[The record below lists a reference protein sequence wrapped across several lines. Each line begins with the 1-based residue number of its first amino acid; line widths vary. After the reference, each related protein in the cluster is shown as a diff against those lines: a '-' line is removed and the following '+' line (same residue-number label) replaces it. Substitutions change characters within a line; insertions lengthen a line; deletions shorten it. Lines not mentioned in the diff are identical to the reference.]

1 VTSSSVFARGGAI
14 VPDQARHRALE
25 WGTATTTHPAQ
36 HVSGDV
42 ALVVPVPEGTLVA
55 VIDGLGH
62 GYQAAR
68 AAQIARETVC
78 KAAGADI
85 IALAHRCHRALA
97 RTRGA
102 AVALAYLSTSA
113 STLTWLGV
121 GNVEGRL
128 ILGDQRTRTP
138 SPNASLRLRRGV
150 VGHQLPAIGTVTLDI
165 RRGDILMLATDG
177 IAPGFGEALDVSGS
191 PQQIA
196 VRILAEHWTG
206 ADDGLVLVL
215 RYPGTGL

>member
-1 VTSSSVFARGGAI
+1 MSSSVFARGGAI
-14 VPDQARHRALE
+14 VLDQARDRELE
-25 WGTATTTHPAQ
+25 WGTVTAPHPAQ
-36 HVSGDV
+36 DVSGDV
-42 ALVVPVPEGTLVA
+42 ALVIRVPEGALVA

-62 GYQAAR
+62 GHEAAR

-78 KAAGADI
+78 EAASVDI

-128 ILGDQRTRTP
+128 ITGDQRTRTP
-138 SPNASLRLRRGV
+138 SANASLRLRRGV
-150 VGHQLPAIGTVTLDI
+150 IGHELPAIGTATLDI
-165 RRGDILMLATDG
+165 HRGDTLILATDG
-177 IAPGFGEALDVSGS
+177 ITPKFGEALDVSGS
-191 PQQIA
+191 PQRIA
-196 VRILAEHWTG
+196 ERILAEHWTV
-206 ADDGLVLVL
+206 ADDGLVLVM
-215 RYPGTGL
+215 RYLGTGT

>member
-1 VTSSSVFARGGAI
+1 ML
-14 VPDQARHRALE
+14 DQARDRELE
-25 WGTATTTHPAQ
+25 WGTATAPYPSE
-36 HVSGDV
+36 HVIGDV
-42 ALVVPVPEGTLVA
+42 ARVIRVPDGALVA

-62 GYQAAR
+62 GHEAAR
-68 AAQIARETVC
+68 AAQLARETVGEP
-78 KAAGADI
+78 AGVDI

-128 ILGDQRTRTP
+128 ITGDKRTP
-138 SPNASLRLRRGV
+138 TPSANASLRLRRGV
-150 VGHQLPAIGTVTLDI
+150 VGHQLPAIGTATLDI
-165 RRGDILMLATDG
+165 RRGDILILATDG
-177 IAPGFGEALDVSGS
+177 ITPGFGEALDVSGS
-191 PQQIA
+191 PQRIA
-196 VRILAEHWTG
+196 ERILTEHWTV

-215 RYPGTGL
+215 RYLGTGT

>member
-1 VTSSSVFARGGAI
+1 ML
-14 VPDQARHRALE
+14 DQARDREVE
-25 WGTATTTHPAQ
+25 WGTAAASHPAQ
-36 HVSGDV
+36 DVSGDV
-42 ALVVPVPEGTLVA
+42 ALVIRVPAGALVA

-62 GYQAAR
+62 GHEAAR

-78 KAAGADI
+78 EAAGADI

-97 RTRGA
+97 HTRGA

-128 ILGDQRTRTP
+128 ITGDHRTLPP
-138 SPNASLRLRRGV
+138 SANASLRLRRGV
-150 VGHQLPAIGTVTLDI
+150 IGHQLPTIDTATLDI
-165 RRGDILMLATDG
+165 HRGDILILATDG
-177 IAPGFGEALDVSGS
+177 ITPGFGEALDVSGS
-191 PQQIA
+191 PQRIA
-196 VRILAEHWTG
+196 ERILAKHWTV

-215 RYPGTGL
+215 RYLGTGT

>member
-1 VTSSSVFARGGAI
+1 VL
-14 VPDQARHRALE
+14 DQARDRALE
-25 WGTATTTHPAQ
+25 WGTATTPHPAQ

-42 ALVVPVPEGTLVA
+42 ALVIPVPDGALVA
-55 VIDGLGH
+55 LIDGLGH
-62 GYQAAR
+62 GHMAAR

-78 KAAGADI
+78 NAAGVDI
-85 IALAHRCHRALA
+85 IALAHRC
-97 RTRGA
+97 
-102 AVALAYLSTSA
+102 
-113 STLTWLGV
+113 
-121 GNVEGRL
+121 
-128 ILGDQRTRTP
+128 Q
-138 SPNASLRLRRGV
+138 
-150 VGHQLPAIGTVTLDI
+150 PAIGTVTLDI

-215 RYPGTGL
+215 RYLGTGT